1 MLKKAILVTINSDDP
16 AYFRAYLNDN
26 LLELQKEGK
35 FHQNQTVTLVGN
47 TFKSIGQMM
56 RSKRVV
62 R

>member
-1 MLKKAILVTINSDDP
+1 MLKKAILVTTNSDDP

-47 TFKSIGQMM
+47 TFK
-56 RSKRVV
+56 
-62 R
+62 